1 MTAESGQWVHMVGI
15 AGAGMSGIA
24 RVLHE
29 QGTRISGSD
38 LQVNSI
44 TDHLANIGVQVYA
57 GHSSSNLKEGVD
69 LLVISSAIPHDNV
82 EVQAA
87 ISRNIPVIK
96 RGQMLARM
104 ANSHQGLAVAGAH
117 GKTTTT
123 SMLYS
128 ALDGCGLDP
137 TLIVGGEIQG
147 TQLNAKLG
155 QNDYFVIE
163 ADESDASFLELTP
176 YIAIVTNIENDHL
189 DFYESMD
196 RMQSAF
202 IQFLNQVT
210 PDGFALLYGGDK
222 YIQSIKNSISTRSI
236 MYGEDSSFDYYLAN
250 WESVGMGSRFDVF
263 KNNQF
268 LGQLELAIP
277 GKHNALNALASI
289 AVAME
294 LGQDFNRVKAA
305 LRSFPG
311 AKRRFQ
317 VVAMVEEKTIVDDY
331 AHHPTEIKATLEA
344 AREFHKDRLIVVFQP
359 HRYSRTKLLAE
370 QFGASFQQADL
381 VVITDIYSAGERP
394 LTNVTGELVYRAA
407 KNAGCK
413 ALYIPAMDEAQEFI
427 LKELQDKDLFI
438 TMGAGDVWKIGIN
451 IARKLTA
458 SIPVVQ
464 S

>member
-29 QGTRISGSD
+29 QGARVSGSD
-38 LQVNSI
+38 LQINSI
-44 TDHLANIGVQVYA
+44 TDNLANIGIQVYA
-57 GHSSSNLKEGVD
+57 GHASSNLKEGVD
-69 LLVISSAIPHDNV
+69 LLVISSAIPPDNV
-82 EVQAA
+82 EVQTA

-96 RGQMLARM
+96 RGQMLARL
-104 ANSHQGLAVAGAH
+104 ANSHKGLAVAGAH

-147 TQLNAKLG
+147 TQLNARLG
-155 QNDYFVIE
+155 QNDYFVVE
-163 ADESDASFLELTP
+163 ADESDASFLELKP

-196 RMQSAF
+196 RMQNAF
-202 IQFLNQVT
+202 IQFLNQVEA
-210 PDGFALLYGGDK
+210 DGFALLYGGDK
-222 YIQSIKNSISTRSI
+222 YIQSIKNNLSTHTLI
-236 MYGEDSSFDYYLAN
+236 YGEDNRFDYYLAN

-263 KNNQF
+263 RKNQF
-268 LGQLELAIP
+268 LGKLELSIP
-277 GKHNALNALASI
+277 GKHNALNALA
-289 AVAME
+289 ATAAALE
-294 LGQDFNRVKAA
+294 LGQDFDRVKTA
-305 LRSFPG
+305 LKSFPG

-317 VVAMVEEKTIVDDY
+317 IIGVAGEKTIVDDY

-344 AREFHKDRLIVVFQP
+344 ARVFHKDRLIVVFQP
-359 HRYSRTKLLAE
+359 HRYSRTKLLAD
-370 QFGASFQQADL
+370 QFGASFKQADL
-381 VVITDIYSAGERP
+381 VVITDIYSAGEHP
-394 LTNVTGELVYRAA
+394 LTDITGELVYRAA

-413 ALYIPAMDEAQEFI
+413 ALYIPEMDEAEQFI
-427 LKELQDKDLFI
+427 LQELRDKDLFI
-438 TMGAGDVWKIGIN
+438 TMGAGDVWKLGVN
-451 IARKLTA
+451 IAKKLTA
-458 SIPVVQ
+458 SIPVAQ